1 MRIKSQL
8 EAATVLKA
16 YLDGWVW
23 YRGFPIEDLVPQVA
37 EILHLDI
44 CRIHHEHAI
53 RVLINQACSGNPLLL
68 VA

>member
-1 MRIKSQL
+1 MRIKSQH

-23 YRGFPIEDLVPQVA
+23 YRDYSIEDLVPQVA
-37 EILHLDI
+37 EILHLDV
-44 CRIHHEHAI
+44 CQIHHEHAI
-53 RVLINQACSGNPLLL
+53 NVLINQAFSGDPLLL